1 MIFSA
6 ARFVVV
12 DDKEQHLLAIT
23 KTFQLLGAPCLGV
36 RYDGTAE
43 LRKDLFR
50 GVRCLFM
57 DIHLVDGVAS
67 TDHRRHFANI
77 AAILEDNIS
86 DSGGPFIL
94 VVWTAHPD
102 LESQLRDY
110 LDQHLDVE
118 KPHARPLSVLG
129 LAKEKFI
136 DIDSGDV
143 KSPEELRQAVRQ
155 AVVSNPQLAALLGW
169 EAGVLA
175 AAGDTLASLL
185 NLVPIDHRTS
195 ATFPPALDTL
205 LSRLVRETVG
215 PNHVDANPRV
225 AISMA
230 LAPILSDRIL
240 NQDVAADTQDTWKK
254 AVTRHMDKKL
264 EAASSSEAGEIN
276 RMLHLAVPGS
286 ETLRATDWG
295 AIISWPF
302 DWTDDELKRWTGLTI
317 KQMLCDEFRVRSE
330 AIGACKP
337 VLVRVGAACDYAQ
350 NNRGPITFLFGV
362 DIPENAERQKDS
374 RAERIVKIH
383 TELAKLGTHN
393 KDEELTGLA
402 GDLAKVATMTDGRI
416 KLTDAIWKSPVFLMP
431 GVTEASRLHVHIRF
445 PQTHLPDACAL
456 WSVTSRLREQLLM
469 HLISAASNH
478 VARPGIV
485 QLPVE

>member
-6 ARFVVV
+6 PRFVVV
-12 DDKEQHLLAIT
+12 DDKEQHLQAIT
-23 KTFQLLGAPCLGV
+23 KTFQLLGSPCLGV
-36 RYDGTAE
+36 RYDGTEE
-43 LRKDLFR
+43 LKKDLFR

-57 DIHLVDGVAS
+57 DIHLIDGVAS

-86 DSGGPFIL
+86 ESGGPFIL

-102 LESQLRDY
+102 LEGQLRDY
-110 LDQHLDVE
+110 LDQHLDAQ

-143 KSPEELRQAVRQ
+143 GNPEELRQAVQ
-155 AVVSNPQLAALLGW
+155 QTVVSNPQLAALFGW
-169 EAGVLA
+169 EAGVLSA
-175 AAGDTLASLL
+175 AADTLASLL
-185 NLVPIDHRTS
+185 NLVPGDQRTS
-195 ATFPPALDTL
+195 TAFPPALDTL

-215 PNHVDANPRV
+215 RSHVDANPRV

-240 NQDVAADTQDTWKK
+240 NQDVAAHMQDNWKK
-254 AVTRHMDKKL
+254 AVTRHADRSL
-264 EAASSSEAGEIN
+264 EAASPSEAGEIN
-276 RMLHLAVPGS
+276 RMLHLAAPSS

-295 AIISWPF
+295 AVVSWPF
-302 DWTDDELKRWTGLTI
+302 AWRDDELKRLTGLTI
-317 KQMLCDEFRVRSE
+317 KQMLCEEFRVRSE
-330 AIGACKP
+330 AINACKP
-337 VLVRVGAACDYAQ
+337 VLIRVGAACDYAQ

-374 RAERIVKIH
+374 RAERIEKVRA
-383 TELAKLGTHN
+383 ELAELGADN
-393 KDEELTGLA
+393 KDGKLTGLA
-402 GDLAKVATMTDGRI
+402 GDLAKAAATSDGRI

-431 GVTEASRLHVHIRF
+431 GATEVSRLHVHIRF
-445 PQTHLPDACAL
+445 PQTHLPEDCAQ
-456 WSVTSRLREQLLM
+456 WNVTSRLREQLLM
-469 HLISAASNH
+469 HLISVASNH